1 MKRSVRKVFYRGII
15 ALVSIFLLSGCNK
28 ADSKK
33 ASRNHMSYERLKK
46 DFPVEKN
53 VKLTVWYQKE
63 EEEQFLLEAAE
74 AFEEKYSIEVESHCV
89 KKTDYLK
96 EIALKSKGNEAPDL
110 YFISNGQLQQAKQYG
125 IAKQVEFFPQ
135 QFLEENYPKTAINAG
150 SLQDGVYG
158 YPLYFDTYFLL
169 YHSEDVRYA
178 PTTFDEM
185 IEYGE
190 QLSDKKDNTNL
201 FKWDLTDPYTN
212 FMFLGDSMEL
222 FGDTGDD
229 TSLFKINNYQTI
241 EAMKYFQELNNLPIG
256 TMKTVDYETVLSS
269 IEHNEAVFAICETD
283 AINRIPKNSSYKV
296 ALLPDL
302 TDEIESNSLSITELA
317 VVNEQSKQQKAAELF
332 ASYLSYEFAN
342 QQYDTIGRLSAKKGI
357 FYEDERLQMIY
368 RQYEKSM
375 PIPKGKVMEYFWNY
389 MRIANENIW
398 NGATVSRQMDE
409 VQKKMEHLLSS

>member
-28 ADSKK
+28 ADNKK

-135 QFLEENYPKTAINAG
+135 QFLEENYPKTAIKAG
-150 SLQDGVYG
+150 SLQDGMYG

-169 YHSEDVRYA
+169 YHAEDVRYA

-256 TMKTVDYETVLSS
+256 TMQTVDYETVLSS

-317 VVNEQSKQQKAAELF
+317 VVNAQSKQQKAAELF

-409 VQKKMEHLLSS
+409 VQKKMENLLSS